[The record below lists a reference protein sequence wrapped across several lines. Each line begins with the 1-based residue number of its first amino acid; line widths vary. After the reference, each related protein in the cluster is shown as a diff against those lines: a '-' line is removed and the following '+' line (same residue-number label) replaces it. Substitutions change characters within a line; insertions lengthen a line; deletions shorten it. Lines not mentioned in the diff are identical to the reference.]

1 MDELL
6 LLAVRPNGA
15 LTYNDIAKDE
25 LELTRFRGHP
35 NVSYGGVRDGVQEYP
50 VHTGV

>member
-1 MDELL
+1 VDELL

-25 LELTRFRGHP
+25 F
-35 NVSYGGVRDGVQEYP
+35 NWDSYSLAPHWEQ
-50 VHTGV
+50 HH